1 MIQPECHR
9 YKQFGGMI
17 LKVCLGSLSLLFAVS
32 VCLAQSNGNKSN
44 KKTPPNLSG
53 IWALDYSR
61 SSLDPAMRKK
71 VVDYVLTVD
80 HREPEIRITR
90 KYKEGGREYSEE
102 MVYYTDGRAELSSRA
117 GIRGPEPITR
127 WQGEKLV
134 RRSTFGPGRFETF
147 PPLETVTTEEW
158 KLSPD
163 GKTLTRTITNS
174 GMIMSKVKYVFI
186 RS

>member
-1 MIQPECHR
+1 M
-9 YKQFGGMI
+9 QFGGMS
-17 LKVCLGSLSLLFAVS
+17 LKVFLGGIALLFTLS
-32 VCLAQSNGNKSN
+32 VCQAQSKGNKSA

-53 IWALDYSR
+53 IWMLDYSR

-71 VVDYVLTVD
+71 VVDYVLTID
-80 HREPEIRITR
+80 HREPEIRINR

-102 MVYYTDGRAELSSRA
+102 RVYYTDGRAELSSPGGLRN
-117 GIRGPEPITR
+117 PDSLTR
-127 WQGEKLV
+127 WQGDKLV

-174 GMIMSKVKYVFI
+174 GMIMGRVKYVFV

>member
-1 MIQPECHR
+1 MN
-9 YKQFGGMI
+9 
-17 LKVCLGSLSLLFAVS
+17 LKVLLGGIALLFTLS
-32 VCLAQSNGNKSN
+32 VCQAQSNGKST
-44 KKTPPNLSG
+44 KKTSPNLTG
-53 IWALDYSR
+53 IWLLDYSR

-80 HREPEIRITR
+80 HRGPEIRITR

-102 MVYYTDGRAELSSRA
+102 RVYYTDGRAELSSRA
-117 GIRGPEPITR
+117 GNRSPEPITR

-134 RRSTFGPGRFETF
+134 RKTRFTPNVVQTS
-147 PPLETVTTEEW
+147 PPLEVVTIEEW

-163 GKTLTRTITNS
+163 GKTLTRTTTTS
-174 GMIMSKVKYVFI
+174 GMIMSRVKYVFI

>member
-1 MIQPECHR
+1 MIQSECNR
-9 YKQFGGMI
+9 YKQFGGMN
-17 LKVCLGSLSLLFAVS
+17 LKVLLGGIALLCALS
-32 VCLAQSNGNKSN
+32 VCQAQSNGKST

-53 IWALDYSR
+53 IWMLDYSR
-61 SSLDPAMRKK
+61 SSLDPATKK
-71 VVDYVLTVD
+71 KMVEYVLTIV
-80 HREPEIRITR
+80 HREPEIRITK
-90 KYKEGGREYSEE
+90 KYKKSSREYSEE
-102 MVYYTDGRAELSSRA
+102 RVYYTDGRAEFRSPGGLRDPDSV
-117 GIRGPEPITR
+117 TR
-127 WQGEKLV
+127 WQGNKLV

-174 GMIMSKVKYVFI
+174 GMIMGRVKFVFI